1 LIEETTKA
9 FGARIDLLVL
19 CAGTSAHSL
28 FEDFTDMAPFRQ
40 VVETN
45 LYGCVYPVRH
55 ALKHMK
61 DANRKGHILVLSSYS
76 GEFGLW
82 YRSCYSAS
90 KFAVNGFFESL
101 RMELSDVIDITIA
114 SPATVDTEFRT
125 TALIKTDRKAS
136 DSADGSLQKA
146 MSAQEAVDWIISA
159 ADHRLPKL
167 IFPFKPWLAVQLRP
181 FAPKTVASMV
191 KRSAK
196 L

>member
-1 LIEETTKA
+1 
-9 FGARIDLLVL
+9 
-19 CAGTSAHSL
+19 
-28 FEDFTDMAPFRQ
+28 
-40 VVETN
+40 
-45 LYGCVYPVRH
+45 
-55 ALKHMK
+55 MK
-61 DANRKGHILVLSSYS
+61 DSANKGHIVVLSSYS

-101 RMELSDVIDITIA
+101 RMELGDVIDITIA

-125 TALIKTDRKAS
+125 AALIRTDRKAS
-136 DSADGSLQKA
+136 DSAAGSLQKA
-146 MSAQEAVDWIISA
+146 MSATEAVDWIISA

-167 IFPFKPWLAVQLRP
+167 IFPFKPWLSVQLRP